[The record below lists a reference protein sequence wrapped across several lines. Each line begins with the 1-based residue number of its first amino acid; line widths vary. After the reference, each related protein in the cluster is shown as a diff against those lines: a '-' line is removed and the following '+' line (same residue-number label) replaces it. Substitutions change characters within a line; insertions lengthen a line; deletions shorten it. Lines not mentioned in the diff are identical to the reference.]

1 MLRDAPFA
9 PPKEVRAEEQL
20 LNEPLYQAERPR
32 LVEYIT
38 QLQQGRTPQHFFD
51 LHRSLLVEF
60 GARQRANAE
69 TLPGVRAH
77 TRAEI
82 ARLVQF
88 APRPLEEIKAL
99 QVRLGLVERQERV
112 AEALQHALRVVA
124 DGIAWKALGYER
136 AAIALVGRGRRV
148 GRLATGVGLDAELA
162 SIGHLWEAEQI
173 FAIHNDMTN
182 CLRHGDLT
190 TIKWGTPM
198 RVNFAEVKASATAD
212 ASRQLRRLDEIL
224 ALLQRGEDA
233 TAPTDLPT
241 RVLRVP
247 GRYRTYLSTVRD
259 LIAKARVR
267 RFASAAVHP
276 AIRVGVMAFG
286 AARAWRERAQKEAEQ
301 MLSAITPNSAF
312 TWTWTHR
319 RLRDRGDTPPAFAP
333 LSIFPF
339 PPEDVADLI
348 LGFVDVVVR
357 LDIARLEGALRA
369 AGLEARIARAPE
381 SATQFLVASRGQIGV
396 RPPTLLREQMMNEL
410 MTPASLV
417 RSVESMI
424 TLREQGAV
432 TDSDRVMI
440 VFDNESQ
447 TWA

>member
-1 MLRDAPFA
+1 MRDDFSQAT
-9 PPKEVRAEEQL
+9 KDLLAE
-20 LNEPLYQAERPR
+20 
-32 LVEYIT
+32 
-38 QLQQGRTPQHFFD
+38 
-51 LHRSLLVEF
+51 
-60 GARQRANAE
+60 
-69 TLPGVRAH
+69 
-77 TRAEI
+77 
-82 ARLVQF
+82 
-88 APRPLEEIKAL
+88 
-99 QVRLGLVERQERV
+99 
-112 AEALQHALRVVA
+112 
-124 DGIAWKALGYER
+124 
-136 AAIALVGRGRRV
+136 RV
-148 GRLATGVGLDAELA
+148 GRRCSNPGCRQATSGPHEEPQRAVNVGVAGHITAAAPGGPRFDPTLTPQQRVAPENGIWLCAFCGRLVDADDWRFSVAGLKKWKVIAED
-162 SIGHLWEAEQI
+162 
-173 FAIHNDMTN
+173 FARGALEN
-182 CLRHGDLT
+182 RGDLT
-190 TIKWGTPM
+190 
-198 RVNFAEVKASATAD
+198 AESTTTFVKAERLMPDLLLEMRAD
-212 ASRQLRRLDEIL
+212 L
-224 ALLQRGEDA
+224 
-233 TAPTDLPT
+233 
-241 RVLRVP
+241 
-247 GRYRTYLSTVRD
+247 
-259 LIAKARVR
+259 KAH
-267 RFASAAVHP
+267 FASAAVHP
-276 AIRVGVMAFG
+276 AIRVGVIAFG
-286 AARAWRERAQKEAEQ
+286 AAREWRERAQKEAEQ

-357 LDIARLEGALRA
+357 LDIARLEGAFRA

-417 RSVESMI
+417 RSVGSMI